1 MSDKNQK
8 TTEANI
14 IKTLIEELSKNSEF
28 VDTIK
33 NLERLIISLAP
44 SIVKKITGNI
54 ITKEIANLLPIAK
67 KEKKT
72 RKDKKVDWTK
82 VKEVGLRQAH
92 SYRNKKG
99 MPIEDELNE
108 ELARRFPG
116 YDKGTKTFGHNK
128 KVSIDWSKLKDVG
141 LRQAYLYR
149 KKKNLIIEDEL
160 NEELACRFPG
170 YNKKTKTFG
179 HNKKVS
185 IDWSKQ
191 KDTSLRT
198 LHNNLKKRGLPIEYG
213 LNEELARRFP
223 GYDKV
228 TKTFGHNNNIS
239 KKISTDWT
247 KLKDVNLRQAYLYR
261 KKKNLIIEDELNEE
275 LARRFPGYDKVTKTF
290 GHAATDKKS
299 KTPKINKTSQQENN
313 KNIVES
319 TTLRSIDKED
329 KSKIQ
334 SSNLKLPLFSCLT
347 NTNKYSL
354 YFDNGNNTVNLLKA
368 SKAPYELCLFDEKIQ
383 MAIIRKKTDINSYL
397 LYVVDLKKGKIFSSF
412 KQGVK
417 IIRYNAKT
425 HEIFVAAEKA
435 YSYTIIS
442 RDSTTHKY
450 MNIPTYAETIKADS
464 LQKNTILVNKDGKE
478 TTCPVIKIAEQ
489 KDLGTQNQKIET
501 FLISTSSEK
510 VSTVNNTT
518 TTLETPKEE
527 EPAKEEIS
535 TTDIPVPN
543 EQANT
548 ITPEINYGATEIK
561 YQDLVVS
568 VKQLKITLSGIYND
582 VFVNDKKILSNH
594 VNTQIKLF
602 GDDTILA
609 IHGIIT
615 NNSDYPVTPQWMVY
629 DANLNSRAP
638 KIKQVFSKYNVQI
651 KNVILAGDSIRLDLT
666 NRSSCLLNIERMK
679 KIAGNKRFVIK
690 TEKTK

>member
-1 MSDKNQK
+1 MSNNHKQA
-8 TTEANI
+8 TEANI
-14 IKTLIEELSKNSEF
+14 IKTLIEELSKNSDF
-28 VDTIK
+28 IDAIK

-44 SIVKKITGNI
+44 SIVNKITENL
-54 ITKEIANLLPIAK
+54 ITERIANLLPSTK
-67 KEKKT
+67 KEKPT
-72 RKDKKVDWTK
+72 RKSKKIDWST
-82 VKEVGLRQAH
+82 VKDIGLRQAH

-170 YNKKTKTFG
+170 YNKETKTFG

-198 LHNNLKKRGLPIEYG
+198 LHNNLKKRGLPIEDG

-228 TKTFGHNNNIS
+228 TKIFGNA
-239 KKISTDWT
+239 KKE
-247 KLKDVNLRQAYLYR
+247 Q
-261 KKKNLIIEDELNEE
+261 
-275 LARRFPGYDKVTKTF
+275 
-290 GHAATDKKS
+290 KS
-299 KTPKINKTSQQENN
+299 KILKPLKNSQQEKPKTIVRNN
-313 KNIVES
+313 
-319 TTLRSIDKED
+319 
-329 KSKIQ
+329 
-334 SSNLKLPLFSCLT
+334 NLKLPLFSYLT
-347 NTNKYSL
+347 NSNKYSL

-478 TTCPVIKIAEQ
+478 TTCPVIKISEQ
-489 KDLGTQNQKIET
+489 KDLEAQNQKIET
-501 FLISTSSEK
+501 FLNSTSSEK
-510 VSTVNNTT
+510 ISTVNNTT
-518 TTLETPKEE
+518 TTLEIPKEE
-527 EPAKEEIS
+527 EPTKEETTAVHIPEPKDQENKAKSEIS
-535 TTDIPVPN
+535 YTS
-543 EQANT
+543 
-548 ITPEINYGATEIK
+548 TEIK
-561 YQDLVVS
+561 YQNLVVS
-568 VKQLKITLSGIYND
+568 VKQNKITFDGIYND
-582 VFVNDKKILSNH
+582 IFVNDKKILSNH
-594 VNTQIKLF
+594 ITTQINLL
-602 GDDTILA
+602 GEDTILA
-609 IHGIIT
+609 VHGIVT
-615 NNSDYPVTPQWMVY
+615 DNKKYPKTPQWMIY
-629 DANLNSRAP
+629 DAQLQSRAP
-638 KIKQVFSKYNVQI
+638 KIEQTFSKYYVQI
-651 KNVILAGDSIRLDLT
+651 KNVTLAGDSIRLDLT
-666 NRSSCLLNIERMK
+666 NRSSCMLKIDRMK

-690 TEKTK
+690 NEKTK

>member
-1 MSDKNQK
+1 
-8 TTEANI
+8 
-14 IKTLIEELSKNSEF
+14 
-28 VDTIK
+28 
-33 NLERLIISLAP
+33 
-44 SIVKKITGNI
+44 
-54 ITKEIANLLPIAK
+54 
-67 KEKKT
+67 
-72 RKDKKVDWTK
+72 
-82 VKEVGLRQAH
+82 
-92 SYRNKKG
+92 
-99 MPIEDELNE
+99 
-108 ELARRFPG
+108 
-116 YDKGTKTFGHNK
+116 
-128 KVSIDWSKLKDVG
+128 
-141 LRQAYLYR
+141 
-149 KKKNLIIEDEL
+149 
-160 NEELACRFPG
+160 
-170 YNKKTKTFG
+170 
-179 HNKKVS
+179 
-185 IDWSKQ
+185 
-191 KDTSLRT
+191 
-198 LHNNLKKRGLPIEYG
+198 
-213 LNEELARRFP
+213 
-223 GYDKV
+223 
-228 TKTFGHNNNIS
+228 
-239 KKISTDWT
+239 
-247 KLKDVNLRQAYLYR
+247 
-261 KKKNLIIEDELNEE
+261 
-275 LARRFPGYDKVTKTF
+275 
-290 GHAATDKKS
+290 
-299 KTPKINKTSQQENN
+299 
-313 KNIVES
+313 
-319 TTLRSIDKED
+319 
-329 KSKIQ
+329 
-334 SSNLKLPLFSCLT
+334 
-347 NTNKYSL
+347 
-354 YFDNGNNTVNLLKA
+354 
-368 SKAPYELCLFDEKIQ
+368 

-435 YSYTIIS
+435 YSYTVIS
-442 RDSTTHKY
+442 RDSTTHRY

-478 TTCPVIKIAEQ
+478 TTCPVIKISEQ
-489 KDLGTQNQKIET
+489 KDLEAQNQKIET

-568 VKQLKITLSGIYND
+568 VKQLKITLSDIYND

-629 DANLNSRAP
+629 DAKLNSRAQ

-651 KNVILAGDSIRLDLT
+651 KNVSLAGDSIRLDLT

>member
-1 MSDKNQK
+1 MSNNHKQA
-8 TTEANI
+8 TEANI

-54 ITKEIANLLPIAK
+54 ITKEIANLLPSAK

-116 YDKGTKTFGHNK
+116 YDKGTKTFGHTK
-128 KVSIDWSKLKDVG
+128 KE
-141 LRQAYLYR
+141 Q
-149 KKKNLIIEDEL
+149 
-160 NEELACRFPG
+160 
-170 YNKKTKTFG
+170 
-179 HNKKVS
+179 
-185 IDWSKQ
+185 
-191 KDTSLRT
+191 
-198 LHNNLKKRGLPIEYG
+198 
-213 LNEELARRFP
+213 
-223 GYDKV
+223 
-228 TKTFGHNNNIS
+228 
-239 KKISTDWT
+239 
-247 KLKDVNLRQAYLYR
+247 
-261 KKKNLIIEDELNEE
+261 
-275 LARRFPGYDKVTKTF
+275 
-290 GHAATDKKS
+290 KS
-299 KTPKINKTSQQENN
+299 KILKPLKNSQQEKPKTIVRNN
-313 KNIVES
+313 
-319 TTLRSIDKED
+319 
-329 KSKIQ
+329 
-334 SSNLKLPLFSCLT
+334 NLKLPLFSCLT

-354 YFDNGNNTVNLLKA
+354 YFDNGNNTENLLKA

-478 TTCPVIKIAEQ
+478 TTCPVIKISEQ

-501 FLISTSSEK
+501 FLNSTSSEK

-518 TTLETPKEE
+518 TTLEIPKEE
-527 EPAKEEIS
+527 EPTKEETTAVHIPEPKDQENKAKSEIS
-535 TTDIPVPN
+535 YTS
-543 EQANT
+543 
-548 ITPEINYGATEIK
+548 TEIK
-561 YQDLVVS
+561 YQNLVVS
-568 VKQLKITLSGIYND
+568 VKQNKITFDGIYND
-582 VFVNDKKILSNH
+582 IFVNDKKILSNH
-594 VNTQIKLF
+594 ITTQI
-602 GDDTILA
+602 
-609 IHGIIT
+609 
-615 NNSDYPVTPQWMVY
+615 
-629 DANLNSRAP
+629 NL
-638 KIKQVFSKYNVQI
+638 
-651 KNVILAGDSIRLDLT
+651 LG
-666 NRSSCLLNIERMK
+666 
-679 KIAGNKRFVIK
+679 
-690 TEKTK
+690 

>member
-1 MSDKNQK
+1 MSYKNQK
-8 TTEANI
+8 TTETNI
-14 IKTLIEELSKNSEF
+14 IQTLIEELSKNFEF

-33 NLERLIISLAP
+33 NLERLIIYLAP
-44 SIVKKITGNI
+44 SLVKKITENI
-54 ITKEIANLLPIAK
+54 ITEGIANLLPSAK

-223 GYDKV
+223 GYDKG

-275 LARRFPGYDKVTKTF
+275 LARRFPGYDKVTKIF
-290 GHAATDKKS
+290 GNAKKEQKS
-299 KTPKINKTSQQENN
+299 KILKPLKNSQQEKPKTIVRNN
-313 KNIVES
+313 
-319 TTLRSIDKED
+319 
-329 KSKIQ
+329 
-334 SSNLKLPLFSCLT
+334 NLKLPLFSCLT

-478 TTCPVIKIAEQ
+478 TTCPVIKISEQ
-489 KDLGTQNQKIET
+489 KDLEAQNQKIET

-629 DANLNSRAP
+629 DAKLNSRAP

-651 KNVILAGDSIRLDLT
+651 KNVSLAGDSIRLDLT